1 MSFRGL
7 PVCSAP
13 LPMTF
18 GDLPAGNSG
27 KELINAGEADKHKKE
42 LARLGIT
49 DADIAALSANLDE
62 LETAAAAKSS
72 ASVQGVGATAGI
84 DDEVQRGMDAEM
96 FLDALMKIVYRND
109 AAKLGAWK
117 SARHVRRSNQTPK
130 TTITPTV

>member
-1 MSFRGL
+1 M
-7 PVCSAP
+7 CSAP

-72 ASVQGVGATAGI
+72 ASMQGVGVTAGI